1 MTESIVITATIDAK
15 QNRDVMTADVPNAF
29 VQTAVDEKNLKKG
42 KRIIMKIRGPLVD
55 MLCNIA
61 PKIYEDYVTYEG
73 GHKVLYV
80 MMLMVI
86 YGMLQSLLLYY
97 KKFRKDIKSIGFEVN
112 PYDPCVANCI
122 VKGKQHTVSWH
133 VNDLKSSHVD
143 STVNDK
149 FKNWLNKTYASDDIR
164 KLKVVH
170 GKRHDYLAMVLDFSI
185 PGVLQ
190 VDMTDYVKGM
200 IADFPEELSGKTKAP
215 WNENLF
221 KVDPMSKML
230 DASQAKLFH
239 TFVMK
244 GMFLCKH
251 GRQDIQPAIVFMAT
265 RVTQPNEGDW
275 KKLIKMMNFLKAT
288 KDDIPVMS
296 CDNTNS
302 IKWHVDAAFAIHKDM
317 KSHTGA
323 TMTLGA
329 GTITS
334 ISTKQKVN
342 TCSSTESEL
351 VAHDDVVSK
360 ILWSPHKNC
369 VPMKTRMM
377 RSTTSNRLDALRH
390 LVSSLPTCLE
400 GYWWNSCD
408 ICAFLEHG
416 GVNGID
422 EKLVQQCWSII
433 VNPNTTK
440 SLMTMTL
447 ISESPYM

>member
-1 MTESIVITATIDAK
+1 
-15 QNRDVMTADVPNAF
+15 
-29 VQTAVDEKNLKKG
+29 
-42 KRIIMKIRGPLVD
+42 
-55 MLCNIA
+55 
-61 PKIYEDYVTYEG
+61 
-73 GHKVLYV
+73 
-80 MMLMVI
+80 
-86 YGMLQSLLLYY
+86 
-97 KKFRKDIKSIGFEVN
+97 
-112 PYDPCVANCI
+112 
-122 VKGKQHTVSWH
+122 
-133 VNDLKSSHVD
+133 
-143 STVNDK
+143 
-149 FKNWLNKTYASDDIR
+149 
-164 KLKVVH
+164 
-170 GKRHDYLAMVLDFSI
+170 
-185 PGVLQ
+185 
-190 VDMTDYVKGM
+190 
-200 IADFPEELSGKTKAP
+200 
-215 WNENLF
+215 
-221 KVDPMSKML
+221 
-230 DASQAKLFH
+230 
-239 TFVMK
+239 
-244 GMFLCKH
+244 
-251 GRQDIQPAIVFMAT
+251 
-265 RVTQPNEGDW
+265 
-275 KKLIKMMNFLKAT
+275 MMNFLKAT

-296 CDNTNS
+296 CNDTNS
-302 IKWHVDAAFAIHKDM
+302 IKWHVNAAFAIHKDM

>member
-1 MTESIVITATIDAK
+1 
-15 QNRDVMTADVPNAF
+15 
-29 VQTAVDEKNLKKG
+29 
-42 KRIIMKIRGPLVD
+42 
-55 MLCNIA
+55 
-61 PKIYEDYVTYEG
+61 
-73 GHKVLYV
+73 
-80 MMLMVI
+80 
-86 YGMLQSLLLYY
+86 
-97 KKFRKDIKSIGFEVN
+97 VN
-112 PYDPCVANCI
+112 PYDPCVANRI

-133 VNDLKSSHVD
+133 VDDLKSSHVD
-143 STVNDK
+143 STVNDE
-149 FKNWLNKTYASDDIR
+149 FENWLDKTYASDDIG

-323 TMTLGA
+323 TMTRGA

-342 TCSSTESEL
+342 TRSSTESKL

-360 ILWSPHKNC
+360 ILWSKQFIEAQGFTVNANI
-369 VPMKTRMM
+369 VYRDNTSAMKLEENGKASSGKHTR
-377 RSTTSNRLDALRH
+377 H
-390 LVSSLPTCLE
+390 F
-400 GYWWNSCD
+400 D
-408 ICAFLEHG
+408 IKYFY
-416 GVNGID
+416 ITD
-422 EKLVQQCWSII
+422 
-433 VNPNTTK
+433 
-440 SLMTMTL
+440 L
-447 ISESPYM
+447 IK